1 MLNIKKNIS
10 INATPEKVWHFL
22 LSLKYSMS
30 MNRSHT
36 KVNFPSDFNFDL
48 NSKFIIHQNLAIVR
62 YVFITMIVTKKPFEQ
77 LAISKAISDDSKFSH
92 TISYH
97 IKLVNSNLELEY
109 DLSGNFGSTM
119 LEMSLKPILHG
130 IIIDEL
136 RNIKSAIESSDEII
150 SHQNRAENLKPI

>member
-10 INATPEKVWHFL
+10 INANPEKVWYFL

-36 KVNFPSDFNFDL
+36 KVSFTSNL
-48 NSKFIIHQNLAIVR
+48 NDSFKIHQNLAIVK
-62 YVFITMIVTKKPFEQ
+62 YIFDTTIDSKKPFKE
-77 LAISKAISDDSKFSH
+77 LTLTKTLSDKPEFSH
-92 TISYH
+92 SISY
-97 IKLVNSNLELEY
+97 IILSNNNNLKLDYHLNG
-109 DLSGNFGSTM
+109 DFGSVI

-136 RNIKSAIESSDEII
+136 RNIKLAIESSDKLVEDYH
-150 SHQNRAENLKPI
+150 SLEKLKPI

>member
-10 INATPEKVWHFL
+10 INANPEKVWHFL

-36 KVNFPSDFNFDL
+36 KVSFTSNL
-48 NSKFIIHQNLAIVR
+48 NDSFKIHQNLAIVK
-62 YVFITMIVTKKPFEQ
+62 YIFDTTIDSKKPFKE
-77 LAISKAISDDSKFSH
+77 LTLTKTLSDKPEFSH
-92 TISYH
+92 SISY
-97 IKLVNSNLELEY
+97 IILSNNNNLQLDY
-109 DLSGNFGSTM
+109 HLSGDFGSVI

-136 RNIKSAIESSDEII
+136 RNIKLAIESSEKLVEDYYSSEK
-150 SHQNRAENLKPI
+150 LKPI